1 MMLPYTDYLIRSEK
15 IKIMKNLNVAL
26 IRLLQFVVFA
36 LFTFFVLVYFGAL
49 ILLPLDII
57 VLISKFL
64 GVLGIGSLFG
74 AIIAVPVVA
83 YLGKIVYATPGL
95 LQMLI
100 DNGID
105 LVNAGKQK
113 VEAFNKL
120 AEAAK

>member
-1 MMLPYTDYLIRSEK
+1 
-15 IKIMKNLNVAL
+15 MKNLNVAL